1 LANLVPALR
10 RHKVQPAETRGAQ
23 DFSQATDMSSIQQ
36 PQPRTD
42 ALFSVIAMS
51 LRNMNIAPRAFLSF
65 ALIGGLMMVLGVFA
79 LNQMSKI
86 RGTAENITNN
96 SVPSIK
102 SLDEFTQLTLR
113 LRVLSYRLLVNR
125 EPDVQ
130 QKTMEL
136 LETRNQQIRAAQ
148 ATYEKLIASPQERAT
163 YDQYV
168 QLLGQYRQIEDR
180 MKTLSRNNQVDELR
194 SLLNTD
200 LLNNSEAVNTA
211 LNRLLE
217 INTQQT
223 NDTNQQAADQYD
235 SAFNLVIALLVI
247 ATALTLLLA
256 WLLTNS
262 ITQPIANALGAAEQI
277 AEGNLTR
284 PITVDGQDEAG
295 RLLLAMSKMQDKLR
309 DTLQRISGSATQL
322 ASAAEELNSVTD
334 ESARGLTRQNN
345 EIEQA
350 ATAVNEMTSAVEE
363 VARNAVSTSEASKN
377 ATTSAGDG
385 RDLVQ
390 ETVSAIER
398 MSADVQSTASLIG
411 DLANESRDIGKV
423 LDVIRGL
430 ADQTNLLALNAAIEA
445 ARAGEAGRG
454 FAVVADEV
462 RALAHRTQQST
473 SEIERMI
480 GSIQSGTE
488 HAVDSMR
495 NSTERAES
503 TLNIARGAGMSLD
516 TINSAIVEINERNLV
531 IASAAEEQAQVAR
544 EVDRNLVNIRD
555 LSVQSATG
563 ANQTSAASNE
573 LSRLAVDLNTMVGRF
588 SL

>member
-65 ALIGGLMMVLGVFA
+65 ALIGGLMMILGVFA

-200 LLNNSEAVNTA
+200 LLNNSEAVNTV

-334 ESARGLTRQNN
+334 ESARGLTQQNN

>member
-1 LANLVPALR
+1 
-10 RHKVQPAETRGAQ
+10 
-23 DFSQATDMSSIQQ
+23 
-36 PQPRTD
+36 
-42 ALFSVIAMS
+42 MS
-51 LRNMNIAPRAFLSF
+51 LRNMNIAPRAFLGF
-65 ALIGGLMMVLGVFA
+65 ALIGALMLFLGVFA

-86 RGTAENITNN
+86 RAATEDITLA
-96 SVPSIK
+96 SVPSIRA
-102 SLDEFTQLTLR
+102 LDEFTQLTLR
-113 LRVLSYRLLVNR
+113 LRVLSYRLLTNR
-125 EPDVQ
+125 EPEIQ
-130 QKTMEL
+130 QKTLEAFEL
-136 LETRNQQIRAAQ
+136 RNQQIRTAQ
-148 ATYEKLIASPQERAT
+148 AVYEKLIEGAEERSA
-163 YDQYV
+163 YDEYV
-168 QLLGQYRQIEDR
+168 RLLGQYHQIEER
-180 MKTLSRNNQVDELR
+180 MKSFSQANQVDDLR
-194 SLLNTD
+194 KLLNTE
-200 LLNNSEAVNTA
+200 LLSNSEQVNAVLT
-211 LNRLLE
+211 RLLE
-217 INTQQT
+217 LNNKMALTT
-223 NDTNQQAADQYD
+223 NKDAEDQYNM
-235 SAFNLVIALLVI
+235 AFNMVVSLLVI
-247 ATALTLLLA
+247 ATLLTLLFA
-256 WLLTNS
+256 WLLTRS
-262 ITQPIANALGAAEQI
+262 ITLPISQALEAAEEV

-284 PITVDGQDEAG
+284 PIKVDGNDEAG
-295 RLLLAMSKMQDKLR
+295 RLLAAMAKMQDKLR
-309 DTLQRISGSATQL
+309 DTLQRIAGSATQL
-322 ASAAEELNSVTD
+322 ASAAEELNAVTD
-334 ESARGLTRQNN
+334 ESARGLTQQNN

-363 VARNAVSTSEASKN
+363 VARNAVSTSEASRN

-398 MSADVQSTASLIG
+398 MSGDVQATATLIG

-480 GSIQSGTE
+480 GSIQAGTE

-503 TLNIARGAGMSLD
+503 TLNIAKGAGLSLD
-516 TINSAIVEINERNLV
+516 TINTAIVEINERNLV

-563 ANQTSAASNE
+563 ASQTSAASSE
-573 LSRLAVDLNTMVGRF
+573 LSRLAVDLNGMVGRF
-588 SL
+588 RL

>member
-1 LANLVPALR
+1 
-10 RHKVQPAETRGAQ
+10 
-23 DFSQATDMSSIQQ
+23 
-36 PQPRTD
+36 
-42 ALFSVIAMS
+42 MS
-51 LRNMNIAPRAFLSF
+51 LRNMNIAPRAFLGF
-65 ALIGGLMMVLGVFA
+65 ALIGALMLALGVFA
-79 LNQMSKI
+79 LSQMSKI
-86 RGTAENITNN
+86 RASGESLVQN

-102 SLDEFTQLTLR
+102 ALDEFTSLTLR

-130 QKTMEL
+130 QKTFSLFEQ
-136 LETRNQQIRAAQ
+136 RNQQIQTAQ
-148 ATYEKLIASPQERAT
+148 SAYEKLISSPQERAA

-168 QLLGQYRQIEDR
+168 QLLGQYRQLEER
-180 MKTLSRNNQVDELR
+180 MKTLSRNNQLDELR
-194 SLLNTD
+194 ALLNTE
-200 LLNNSEAVNTA
+200 LLSNSDAINA
-211 LNRLLE
+211 AIARLVD
-217 INTQQT
+217 IN
-223 NDTNQQAADQYD
+223 NQQAEALNQGATQQY
-235 SAFNLVIALLVI
+235 STAFNWVVTLLVI
-247 ATALTLLLA
+247 ATGLTLLFA

-262 ITQPIANALGAAEQI
+262 ITRPIGSALDAAEEI
-277 AEGNLTR
+277 AKGNLTR
-284 PITVDGQDEAG
+284 PITVDGNDEAG
-295 RLLLAMSKMQDKLR
+295 RLLRAMSTMQDKLR

-334 ESARGLTRQNN
+334 ESARGLTQQNN

-363 VARNAVSTSEASKN
+363 VARNAVSTSEASKD
-377 ATTSAGDG
+377 ATASAGDG

-398 MSADVQSTASLIG
+398 MSADVQSTATLIG

-503 TLNIARGAGMSLD
+503 TLNIARGAGLSLD
-516 TINSAIVEINERNLV
+516 TINTAIVEINERNLV

-563 ANQTSAASNE
+563 ANQTSAASAE
-573 LSRLAVDLNTMVGRF
+573 LSRLAVDLNSMVGRF

>member
-1 LANLVPALR
+1 
-10 RHKVQPAETRGAQ
+10 
-23 DFSQATDMSSIQQ
+23 
-36 PQPRTD
+36 
-42 ALFSVIAMS
+42 MS
-51 LRNMNIAPRAFLSF
+51 LRNMNIAPRAFLGF
-65 ALIGGLMMVLGVFA
+65 ALIGALMLALGVFA
-79 LNQMSKI
+79 LSQMSKI
-86 RGTAENITNN
+86 RASGESLVQN

-102 SLDEFTQLTLR
+102 ALDEFTSLTLR

-125 EPDVQ
+125 EPDIQ
-130 QKTMEL
+130 QKTFSLFEQ
-136 LETRNQQIRAAQ
+136 RNQQIQAAQ
-148 ATYEKLIASPQERAT
+148 SAYEKLISSPQERAA

-168 QLLGQYRQIEDR
+168 QLLSQYRQLEER
-180 MKTLSRNNQVDELR
+180 MKTLSRNNQLDELR
-194 SLLNTD
+194 ALLNTE
-200 LLNNSEAVNTA
+200 LLSNSDAINVA
-211 LNRLLE
+211 INRLVE
-217 INTQQT
+217 IN
-223 NDTNQQAADQYD
+223 NQQAEALNQDATQQY
-235 SAFNLVIALLVI
+235 STAFNWVVTLLVI
-247 ATALTLLLA
+247 ATGLTLLFA

-262 ITQPIANALGAAEQI
+262 ITRPIGSALEAAEEI
-277 AEGNLTR
+277 AKGNLTR
-284 PITVDGQDEAG
+284 PITVDGSDEAG
-295 RLLLAMSKMQDKLR
+295 RLLRAMSTMQDKLR

-334 ESARGLTRQNN
+334 ESARGLTQQNN

-363 VARNAVSTSEASKN
+363 VARNAVSTSEASKD
-377 ATTSAGDG
+377 ATASAGDG

-398 MSADVQSTASLIG
+398 MSADVQSTATLIG

-503 TLNIARGAGMSLD
+503 TLNIARGAGLSLD
-516 TINSAIVEINERNLV
+516 TINTAIVEINERNLV

-563 ANQTSAASNE
+563 ANQTSAASAE
-573 LSRLAVDLNTMVGRF
+573 LSRLAVDLNSMVGRF

>member
-1 LANLVPALR
+1 
-10 RHKVQPAETRGAQ
+10 
-23 DFSQATDMSSIQQ
+23 
-36 PQPRTD
+36 
-42 ALFSVIAMS
+42 MS
-51 LRNMNIAPRAFLSF
+51 LRNMNIAPRAFLGF
-65 ALIGGLMMVLGVFA
+65 ALIGALMLALGVFA
-79 LNQMSKI
+79 LSQMSKI
-86 RGTAENITNN
+86 RASGESLVQN

-102 SLDEFTQLTLR
+102 ALDEFTSLTLR

-130 QKTMEL
+130 QKTFSLFEQ
-136 LETRNQQIRAAQ
+136 RNQQIQTAQ
-148 ATYEKLIASPQERAT
+148 SAYEKLISSPQERAA

-168 QLLGQYRQIEDR
+168 QLLGQYRQLEEQ
-180 MKTLSRNNQVDELR
+180 MKTLSRNNQLDELR
-194 SLLNTD
+194 ALLNTE
-200 LLNNSEAVNTA
+200 LLSNSDAINA
-211 LNRLLE
+211 AIARLVD
-217 INTQQT
+217 IN
-223 NDTNQQAADQYD
+223 NQQAEALNQGATQQY
-235 SAFNLVIALLVI
+235 STAFNWVVTLLVI
-247 ATALTLLLA
+247 ATGLTLLFA

-262 ITQPIANALGAAEQI
+262 ITRPIGSALDAAEEI
-277 AEGNLTR
+277 AKGNLTR
-284 PITVDGQDEAG
+284 PITVDGNDEAG
-295 RLLLAMSKMQDKLR
+295 RLLRAMSTMQDKLR

-334 ESARGLTRQNN
+334 ESARGLTQQNN

-363 VARNAVSTSEASKN
+363 VARNAVSTSEASKD
-377 ATTSAGDG
+377 ATASAGDG

-398 MSADVQSTASLIG
+398 MSADVQSTATLIG

-503 TLNIARGAGMSLD
+503 TLNIARGAGLSLD
-516 TINSAIVEINERNLV
+516 TINTAIVEINERNLV

-563 ANQTSAASNE
+563 ANQTSAASAE
-573 LSRLAVDLNTMVGRF
+573 LSRLAVDLNSMVGRF

>member
-1 LANLVPALR
+1 
-10 RHKVQPAETRGAQ
+10 
-23 DFSQATDMSSIQQ
+23 
-36 PQPRTD
+36 
-42 ALFSVIAMS
+42 MS
-51 LRNMNIAPRAFLSF
+51 LRNMNIAPRACLGF
-65 ALIGGLMMVLGVFA
+65 ALIGALMLFLGVFA

-86 RGTAENITNN
+86 RAATEDITLS
-96 SVPSIK
+96 SVPSIRA
-102 SLDEFTQLTLR
+102 LDEFTQLTLR
-113 LRVLSYRLLVNR
+113 LRVLSYRLLTNR
-125 EPDVQ
+125 EPEVQ
-130 QKTMEL
+130 QKTLEAFEL
-136 LETRNQQIRAAQ
+136 RNQQIRTAQ
-148 ATYEKLIASPQERAT
+148 AVYEKLIEGAEERSA
-163 YDQYV
+163 YDEYV
-168 QLLGQYRQIEDR
+168 RLLGQYHQIEER
-180 MKTLSRNNQVDELR
+180 MKSLSQANQVDDLR
-194 SLLNTD
+194 KMLNTE
-200 LLNNSEAVNTA
+200 LLSNSEQVNAVLT
-211 LNRLLE
+211 RLLE
-217 INTQQT
+217 LN
-223 NDTNQQAADQYD
+223 NKMALATNQDAEDQYNM
-235 SAFNLVIALLVI
+235 AFNMVVSLLVI
-247 ATALTLLLA
+247 ATLLTVLFA
-256 WLLTNS
+256 WLLTRS
-262 ITQPIANALGAAEQI
+262 ITLPISQALEAAEEV

-284 PITVDGQDEAG
+284 PIKVDGNDEAG
-295 RLLLAMSKMQDKLR
+295 RLLAAMAKMQDKLR
-309 DTLQRISGSATQL
+309 DTLQRIAGSATQL
-322 ASAAEELNSVTD
+322 ASAAEELNAVTD
-334 ESARGLTRQNN
+334 ESARGLTQQNN

-363 VARNAVSTSEASKN
+363 VARNAVSTSEASRN

-398 MSADVQSTASLIG
+398 MSGDVQATATLIG

-480 GSIQSGTE
+480 GSIQAGTE

-503 TLNIARGAGMSLD
+503 TLNIAKGAGMSLD
-516 TINSAIVEINERNLV
+516 TINTAIVEINERNLV

-563 ANQTSAASNE
+563 ASQTSAASSE
-573 LSRLAVDLNTMVGRF
+573 LSRLAVDLNGMVGRF
-588 SL
+588 RL

>member
-1 LANLVPALR
+1 
-10 RHKVQPAETRGAQ
+10 
-23 DFSQATDMSSIQQ
+23 M
-36 PQPRTD
+36 D
-42 ALFSVIAMS
+42 ALFLVPIMS
-51 LRNMNIAPRAFLSF
+51 LRNMNIAPRAFLGF
-65 ALIGGLMMVLGVFA
+65 AMIGGLMLILGVFA

-86 RGTAENITNN
+86 RGAAEDITLS
-96 SVPSIK
+96 SVPSIQ

-136 LETRNQQIRAAQ
+136 LDMRNQQIRTAQ
-148 ATYEKLIASPQERAT
+148 ATYEKLITGPAEKAA

-168 QLLGQYRQIEDR
+168 QLLGQYRQIEER
-180 MKTLSRNNQVDELR
+180 MKSLSRNNQVDELR
-194 SLLNTD
+194 NLLNSE
-200 LLNNSEAVNTA
+200 LLNNSEAINAV
-211 LNRLLE
+211 LNRLME

-223 NDTNQQAADQYD
+223 VDTNRQAAEQY
-235 SAFNLVIALLVI
+235 SAAFKLVVVLLLL
-247 ATALTLLLA
+247 ATGLTLLFA
-256 WLLTNS
+256 WLLTRS
-262 ITQPIANALGAAEQI
+262 ITQPIAKALEAAEEI

-284 PITVDGQDEAG
+284 PVQADGSDEAG
-295 RLLLAMSKMQDKLR
+295 RLLRAMAKMQEKLR

-322 ASAAEELNSVTD
+322 ASAAEELNSVTE
-334 ESARGLTRQNN
+334 ESARGLTQQNN

-377 ATTSAGDG
+377 ATASAGDG

-390 ETVSAIER
+390 ETVAAIER
-398 MSADVQSTASLIG
+398 MSGDVQDTASLIG

-480 GSIQSGTE
+480 GSIQNGTE
-488 HAVDSMR
+488 QAVDSMR

-503 TLNIARGAGMSLD
+503 TLNIARGAGLSLD
-516 TINSAIVEINERNLV
+516 TINSAIIEINERNLV

-573 LSRLAVDLNTMVGRF
+573 LSRLAVDLNSMVARF
-588 SL
+588 NL